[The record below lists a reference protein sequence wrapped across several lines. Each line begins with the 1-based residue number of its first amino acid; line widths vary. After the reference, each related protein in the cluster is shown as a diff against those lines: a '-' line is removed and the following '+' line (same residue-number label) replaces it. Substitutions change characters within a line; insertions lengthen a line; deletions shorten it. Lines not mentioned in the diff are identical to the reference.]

1 MSYMDPPLVEVNHQ
15 DASMLK
21 QHLISEI
28 THLERQCERLRI
40 ESDTVDFSMIQ
51 TYKEMIHSRKEM
63 LAELP
68 RQPV

>member
-1 MSYMDPPLVEVNHQ
+1 MSFMNPPLVEVNHQ
-15 DASMLK
+15 DTNMLK

-28 THLERQCERLRI
+28 THLERQCEQLRI
-40 ESDTVDFSMIQ
+40 ESDTVDFSMLQ

-68 RQPV
+68 RQPI